1 MDDHDV
7 LLNIFQHVKDKY
19 DKQAWRLVCRHFYRL
34 EAISRTGI
42 RLSNATLLTKILERY
57 PNIMYLD
64 LSSCVQINDQCIAFT
79 AEYLG
84 ARLLSINLTRTRGFS
99 DAALDIIARKCVRL
113 WDVDLS
119 YCSSV
124 RDFGVVAL
132 SQLSNLQCLKLIGCY
147 EISDTALVYL
157 GARCKK
163 LSLLN
168 LRGCLGISDIAIV
181 SLAANCKQL
190 HTLDVSYTVVT
201 DEGLAAVASLSYLEN
216 LHLVSC
222 NNISDRGLDY
232 LRAGCKMLLKLDLSR
247 CPNVSD
253 VGLSNLSTGS
263 SLQQLMLSYCSP
275 MTAKVLAT
283 FHMFDYLQFI
293 KLDGCEVSRNGLCF
307 LGNGCN
313 KLKGLSL
320 SKCKGVDDLG
330 IAAITRGCARSLQ
343 AIDLT
348 CCRQLSDHTL
358 FSIGACC
365 KGLVS
370 LKMEACNL
378 ISETGLAFLGQGCP
392 HLQEIDLTECDIND
406 KGLMS
411 LLHCTKLTSLR
422 IGLCQNISDRGLAQ
436 LGANCY
442 SLREVD
448 LYRSWGIG
456 DFGVAALCK
465 GCKELRVLN
474 LSYCMNITDRA
485 MQSISLLGELEQL
498 ELRGCALISSAGIS
512 YVAAGCTRLVKLEI
526 KRCTGID
533 DDGVLAISQFCVN
546 LRKINLSYCAVTNA
560 GLKSIGKMNYIEK
573 LKLVHVQIVIL
584 NECNI
589 AATLL
594 HCGSL
599 KKVKLSSYLRPFLS
613 WNAINGLERRGCR
626 FQWME

>member
-348 CCRQLSDHTL
+348 CC
-358 FSIGACC
+358 

-378 ISETGLAFLGQGCP
+378 ISETGLAFLGR
-392 HLQEIDLTECDIND
+392 
-406 KGLMS
+406 GLMS

-465 GCKELRVLN
+465 GCKELR
-474 LSYCMNITDRA
+474 SYAVYLAI
-485 MQSISLLGELEQL
+485 GELEQL

-546 LRKINLSYCAVTNA
+546 LR
-560 GLKSIGKMNYIEK
+560 KSIGKMNYIEK